1 MIRNGGKNTAESP
14 AEMTING
21 GTFSGGIN
29 TIKNDDYGNLTINDG
44 DFDNTSQYVI
54 MNWSKATINNGTFK
68 TSSKATSAVLFNS
81 SYGNDP
87 ATSEAWK

>member
-44 DFDNTSQYVI
+44 DFDNTS
-54 MNWSKATINNGTFK
+54 
-68 TSSKATSAVLFNS
+68 
-81 SYGNDP
+81 
-87 ATSEAWK
+87 